1 MPLSQDQRSSR
12 SLTVNLRIEP
22 EMRDLIDSAA
32 KLRGKSR
39 TAFVLDAARQEAQDT
54 LLDQRLFRLN
64 EQQWKAFTQAL
75 DAPPSVN
82 PALAEILA
90 TPAPWE

>member
-1 MPLSQDQRSSR
+1 MTLSQEPRPNR

-64 EQQWKAFTQAL
+64 EQQWEAFTKAL

-82 PALAEILA
+82 TALAEILA
-90 TPAPWE
+90 APAPWE

>member
-1 MPLSQDQRSSR
+1 MTTSQDRRSHR

-39 TAFVLDAARQEAQDT
+39 TAFVVDAAYQEAQDT
-54 LLDQRLFRLN
+54 LLDQRLFRLD
-64 EQQWKAFTQAL
+64 EQQWAAFTQAL
-75 DAPPSVN
+75 DAPTSVN
-82 PALAEILA
+82 AALAEVLA

>member
-1 MPLSQDQRSSR
+1 MTLSQDHRSNR

-32 KLRGKSR
+32 KLCGKSR
-39 TAFVLDAARQEAQDT
+39 TAFVLDAAHQEAQDT

-64 EQQWKAFTQAL
+64 QQQWEAFTQAL
-75 DAPPSVN
+75 DAPASVN
-82 PALAEILA
+82 ASLAEVLA

>member
-1 MPLSQDQRSSR
+1 MTLSQDHRSNRSS
-12 SLTVNLRIEP
+12 TVNLRIEP
-22 EMRDLIDSAA
+22 EMRDIIDAAA

-39 TAFVLDAARQEAQDT
+39 TAFVLDAAHQEAQDT

-64 EQQWKAFTQAL
+64 EQQWDAFTQAL

-82 PALAEILA
+82 GALAEVLA

>member
-1 MPLSQDQRSSR
+1 MTLSQDHRSNR

-39 TAFVLDAARQEAQDT
+39 TAFVLDAAHQEAQDT

-64 EQQWKAFTQAL
+64 QQQWKAFTQAL
-75 DAPPSVN
+75 DAPPTVN
-82 PALAEILA
+82 AALTEVLA

>member
-1 MPLSQDQRSSR
+1 
-12 SLTVNLRIEP
+12 
-22 EMRDLIDSAA
+22 RDLIDSAA

-39 TAFVLDAARQEAQDT
+39 TAFVLDAAHQEAQDT

-64 EQQWKAFTQAL
+64 EQQWAAFTQAL
-75 DAPPSVN
+75 DAPPSAN
-82 PALAEILA
+82 AALAEILA